1 VTTKYPKGGTL
12 SVNIRKGLKCAV
24 IAAVAMTGAA
34 GQSHAAT
41 ELSIAGTGDLAPN
54 RGSAVIPISVQ
65 CDQASDEGVSKT
77 ASLTVHLFQSHG
89 RLINIGVSRADETA
103 VPQCD
108 GNSAIM
114 DVEVFAIPGL
124 KFQPGPATVLIKLTE
139 QTSVPGTT
147 PEGPATVTGTTTTES
162 GDKVNLRP

>member
-1 VTTKYPKGGTL
+1 M
-12 SVNIRKGLKCAV
+12 NIRKGLKCAV

-41 ELSIAGTGDLAPN
+41 ELGIAGTGDLAPN
-54 RGSAVIPISVQ
+54 RGSAVVPISVQ
-65 CDQASDEGVSKT
+65 CDQASEGISKT
-77 ASLTVHLFQSHG
+77 ASLTVYLFQSHG

-103 VPQCD
+103 IPQCD
-108 GNSAIM
+108 GNAAIM

-139 QTSVPGTT
+139 QTTT
-147 PEGPATVTGTTTTES
+147 PGATPDAPPNVTGTTTTES
-162 GDKVNLRP
+162 GAKVNLRP

>member
-1 VTTKYPKGGTL
+1 M
-12 SVNIRKGLKCAV
+12 NIRKGLKCAV
-24 IAAVAMTGAA
+24 IASAVAMTAAA

-41 ELSIAGTGDLAPN
+41 ELGIAGTGDLAPN
-54 RGSAVIPISVQ
+54 RASAVIPISVQ
-65 CDQASDEGVSKT
+65 CDETTVEGQSKT
-77 ASLTVHLFQSHG
+77 ASLTVYLFQSHG
-89 RLINIGVSRADETA
+89 RLINIGVSRADETP

-108 GNSAIM
+108 GNSANM

-139 QTSVPGTT
+139 QTTT
-147 PEGPATVTGTTTTES
+147 PGATPDAPPNVTGTTTTES